1 MKTSKVSNKFLCL
14 LMAFVLS
21 IGLYASDFAKNKNVF
36 FEVAKLLHDDI
47 PKLEK
52 SLTELKENEINLGFY
67 TGDSEYAESIAELN
81 LILKNELIEIKK
93 INIISENYDEYASIL
108 ESQSNSKYEDIRLI
122 GQLKKTKYLLKID
135 LDNVNYSRNL
145 YLKNEIKG
153 TLSVEVVDLSTGS
166 TVYASYMPIDYSQK
180 MPFIKLVYLMLG
192 LFFSGILLS
201 IITKRY
207 YTLKIFSFILVI
219 LSLVNIY
226 YFFII

>member
-1 MKTSKVSNKFLCL
+1 
-14 LMAFVLS
+14 MAFVLS
-21 IGLYASDFAKNKNVF
+21 ISLYASDFAKNKDVF
-36 FEVAKLLHDDI
+36 FEVAKLLHEDI
-47 PKLEK
+47 PKLENT
-52 SLTELKENEINLGFY
+52 LIELKDKEINLGFY
-67 TGDSEYAESIAELN
+67 TKHSEYSQSLAELN
-81 LILKNELIEIKK
+81 LILKNELVKTKK

-135 LDNVNYSRNL
+135 LDNITYSRNL
-145 YLKNEIKG
+145 YMKNEIKG
-153 TLSVEVVDLSTGS
+153 TLSVEVVDLSRGS
-166 TVYASYMPIDYSQK
+166 TVYASYMPIDYSK
-180 MPFIKLVYLMLG
+180 KIPYIRLVYLMVG

-207 YTLKIFSFILVI
+207 YTLKIFSFIIVF